1 MVKNKI
7 SLKTQSRIGAVV
19 VFVVLLI
26 AAYFVSV
33 KISGSG
39 SVSPNAPAS
48 QPKAFM
54 PCVNIRCADGY
65 TCSKATNKC
74 VKSNTV
80 KNKTNECSKDSDC
93 PGYLICKNGQCESKE
108 IPTPTPTEKLPKVCN
123 ETNCPA
129 GYYCDDE
136 TAKCVPEPT
145 PTSIPTSTLTP
156 TVDVPRTTPTP
167 TKKVG
172 EGSVK
177 CPYNMK
183 SNGKCESGKLP
194 LTVANCCVSTFYH
207 Y

>member
-7 SLKTQSRIGAVV
+7 NLRTQTRIGAVF

-39 SVSPNAPAS
+39 SVSPNAPES

-65 TCSKATNKC
+65 TCNKATNKC
-74 VKSNTV
+74 VKSTTV
-80 KNKTNECSKDSDC
+80 NFKGDQECKKDSDC
-93 PGYLICKNGQCESKE
+93 GDEKKVCKNGYCKTKPN
-108 IPTPTPTEKLPKVCN
+108 PTDDFPNACN
-123 ETNCPA
+123 ETNCPT

-136 TAKCVPEPT
+136 TVKCVPEPT
-145 PTSIPTSTLTP
+145 PTPTTITVEVSRTTTPTST
-156 TVDVPRTTPTP
+156 P
-167 TKKVG
+167 TKSVG